1 MKGLSWT
8 ALCGLVAVLQLC
20 SSAKPNGGKFSRI
33 TQVLEAPASG
43 KDADKVREKARAGQE
58 GMAYVALSLYER
70 VWLRQTRLWH
80 VPDVGGF

>member
-33 TQVLEAPASG
+33 TQVLVSPASG
-43 KDADKVREKARAGQE
+43 EYGDKVREITLCPGQE
-58 GMAYVALSLYER
+58 GMA
-70 VWLRQTRLWH
+70 
-80 VPDVGGF
+80 GCG